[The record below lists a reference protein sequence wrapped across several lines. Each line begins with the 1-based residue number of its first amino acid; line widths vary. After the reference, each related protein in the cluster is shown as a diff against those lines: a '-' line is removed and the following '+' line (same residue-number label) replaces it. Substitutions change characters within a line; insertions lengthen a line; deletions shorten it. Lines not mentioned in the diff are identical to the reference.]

1 MVGKFELIEVGGE
14 YRWRLRN
21 AYGELVAQS
30 EGYIWKQA
38 ALDAIE
44 AARSAVVLADVE
56 DLTAD

>member
-1 MVGKFELIEVGGE
+1 MGKFELIEVGGE

-21 AYGELVAQS
+21 AYGELVS

-44 AARSAVVLADVE
+44 AARSAVALADVE
-56 DLTAD
+56 DLTVD